1 MSKKSSKAKAK
12 RARAKA
18 RPPAQRITAPRNAE
32 PWMGVLHDPKTGK
45 LFDPITRE
53 PIPERPPQPPPTAEH
68 IAARRLARDEA
79 KRVAFRARLAR
90 RPAEMQRDGYVLP
103 ADVAVFLRRLHDEP
117 TFYSDEVQ
125 ISTARAIELVA
136 AAYMEGCR
144 EGFIEGFLYGEDK
157 ARPGALKNRE
167 RLRQQNLEKLER
179 LGIADRNAEIVA
191 KFHQMERDLPGK
203 EQRYEEL
210 AARHELTTRQ
220 IGTIIRKASTRRR

>member
-1 MSKKSSKAKAK
+1 MGDSLYDPQTGALYD
-12 RARAKA
+12 ARTRKLLPQSPGS
-18 RPPAQRITAPRNAE
+18 PPVT
-32 PWMGVLHDPKTGK
+32 T
-45 LFDPITRE
+45 
-53 PIPERPPQPPPTAEH
+53 PEQ
-68 IAARRLARDEA
+68 IAARRERVRQRQARDEA
-79 KRVAFRARLAR
+79 RRAQHEARLAR
-90 RPAEMQRDGYVLP
+90 RPVEMQRDGYVLP
-103 ADVAVFLRRLHDEP
+103 TDVAVFLRRLYRQP
-117 TFYSDEVQ
+117 TFYSGEVQ
-125 ISTARAIELVA
+125 ISTTRALELVA

-144 EGFIEGFLYGEDK
+144 QGFIEGFLYGEDK

-191 KFHQMERDLPGK
+191 EFHRMERDLPGK